1 MYHLKTSLLFVFCL
15 AICNILW
22 AQQTDSLRKVM
33 AKETL
38 LPVASKTDTIDR
50 SSIKAAADTISLDAQ
65 KPILSST
72 QLKQKPKHT
81 PQEATLRSIIFPG
94 LGQAYNH
101 EYWKVPLAVAAV
113 GIPVYLFIS
122 NNKEYKKAR
131 FAYSAVFKSLP
142 ISQGGSNDPSEIAK
156 MDPKFKTYYDY
167 EVAQA
172 NGSQIFLTSVQS
184 YRNQFRQYRDYS
196 LLAILLGWGLNVAD
210 ATVFGHLRDFDVG
223 PDLSM
228 RVSPTYFQFAR
239 IPGIAFNFTL
249 K

>member
-1 MYHLKTSLLFVFCL
+1 M
-15 AICNILW
+15 W
-22 AQQTDSLRKVM
+22 GQQQDSLHKVISS
-33 AKETL
+33 KTL
-38 LPVASKTDTIDR
+38 LPITAKTDTLGNR
-50 SSIKAAADTISLDAQ
+50 SLKAAADTIAQDAQ
-65 KPILSST
+65 RPVLNNL

-113 GIPVYLFIS
+113 GVPVYLFIS

-131 FAYSAVFKSLP
+131 FAYSAVFNSLP
-142 ISQGGSNDPSEIAK
+142 LSQGGENDDSQISK

-167 EVAQA
+167 ESGQA
-172 NGSQIFLTSVQS
+172 NGKQNFLTSVQA
-184 YRNQFRQYRDYS
+184 YRNQFRQYRDYA
-196 LLAILLGWGLNVAD
+196 LLAVLLGWGLNVAD

-228 RVSPTYFQFAR
+228 RINPTYFQYVRA
-239 IPGIAFNFTL
+239 PGIAFSFTL

>member
-1 MYHLKTSLLFVFCL
+1 MHHFRTSLLFIFCL
-15 AICNILW
+15 ATSNLLW
-22 AQQTDSLRKVM
+22 AQQTDSLRKAM

-38 LPVASKTDTIDR
+38 LPVTPKNDTID
-50 SSIKAAADTISLDAQ
+50 SKSIKAAADTIAEDAQ
-65 KPILSST
+65 KPTISLS

-81 PQEATLRSIIFPG
+81 PQGATLRSIIFPG

-131 FAYSAVFKSLP
+131 FAYSAVFNSLP
-142 ISQGGSNDPSEIAK
+142 VSQGGNNDPSQIAK

-167 EVAQA
+167 EVNQA

-210 ATVFGHLRDFDVG
+210 ATVFGHLRDFDVSS
-223 PDLSM
+223 DLSM
-228 RVSPTYFQFAR
+228 HISPTYFQFTHT
-239 IPGIAFNFTL
+239 PGIAFSFTL